1 MVDVGVERRGAEGG
15 EEPAGVPDGGEPVLF
30 CMGFGSPCRLGVR
43 VGEYE
48 QGWRH
53 TKDAMTDLKMEGG
66 EAEENGAMVRRSR
79 LEEGTKNTSLRRGL
93 RPTLPRPS
101 LNGRFGVRLHS
112 WDTVKPRCHPGFR
125 TALPDPAFALACVH
139 ARGSFRARCF
149 FSF

>member
-66 EAEENGAMVRRSR
+66 EAEENGAMVRRGR
-79 LEEGTKNTSLRRGL
+79 LEEGDEALVALRILVRVLKQEQQLLLRR
-93 RPTLPRPS
+93 
-101 LNGRFGVRLHS
+101 
-112 WDTVKPRCHPGFR
+112 
-125 TALPDPAFALACVH
+125 
-139 ARGSFRARCF
+139 
-149 FSF
+149 